1 MGLMQRLFFQKSKNL
16 RQNAGVKGLTPPR
29 KRSISGKAMMEYVLL
44 VTFVT
49 LIFGSIFSIIRRGL
63 YFFWICELYPRVAS
77 VSSCASGDEC
87 FSMLRTGTS
96 TDLTPPACVYE

>member
-1 MGLMQRLFFQKSKNL
+1 MQRLFFQKSQNQ
-16 RQNAGVKGLTPPR
+16 RQNLGVNSLTPAR
-29 KRSISGKAMMEYVLL
+29 RRSKAGQAMIEYVLL

-49 LIFGSIFSIIRRGL
+49 LIFGSIFSIIRRGI

-77 VSSCASGDEC
+77 VSSCGSAPEC
-87 FSMLRTGTS
+87 FEMLKTGAN